1 MTDHLIRYLLI
12 DYYLAD
18 MITKDSVSS
27 RIGVLGNARKAYER
41 YLGLLE
47 NYRMLSSV
55 DRKLY
60 ERYLDNRDEFALL
73 SNSDMTA
80 RRNTKISRFKQEQE
94 LKLKLEVRRKYKRNI
109 RNYRS

>member
-1 MTDHLIRYLLI
+1 
-12 DYYLAD
+12 

-27 RIGVLGNARKAYER
+27 RIGVLEHARKAYER

-47 NYRMLSSV
+47 NYRMLSNI

-60 ERYLDNRDEFALL
+60 ERYLDNRDEFTLL
-73 SNSDMTA
+73 SSSDMTA

-94 LKLKLEVRRKYKRNI
+94 LKLKLEVRRRGT
-109 RNYRS
+109 SAATDPDS

>member
-1 MTDHLIRYLLI
+1 
-12 DYYLAD
+12 

-27 RIGVLGNARKAYER
+27 RIGVLENAREAYER

-47 NYRMLSSV
+47 NYRMLSNV
-55 DRKLY
+55 DKKLY
-60 ERYLDNRDEFALL
+60 GRYLDNRDEFALL

-94 LKLKLEVRRKYKRNI
+94 LKLKLEVRRK
-109 RNYRS
+109 